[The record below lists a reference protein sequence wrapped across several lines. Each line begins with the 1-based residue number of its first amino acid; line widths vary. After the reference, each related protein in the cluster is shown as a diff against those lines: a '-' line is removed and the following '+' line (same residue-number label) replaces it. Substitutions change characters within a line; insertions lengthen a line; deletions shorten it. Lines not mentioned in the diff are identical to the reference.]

1 MKLEIKT
8 FTSYFCAC
16 RYTFYE
22 TWFNKSVAIVREEKS
37 DGEWTVKNSISVPK
51 DIFGL
56 LKSKS
61 VPPNIVSSLG
71 NVGLAEENFPVRTN
85 VDRFELPVSVREVLF
100 RFDCEDIPLS
110 DNQLGYMS
118 DLETLEWYWEI
129 VSNPQS
135 PRLKEVT
142 PPSPFSTPPY
152 QDSTEDSTEFN
163 HLETPVKSRP
173 CYSPECP
180 PAPKKGEIRIPS
192 HIFIRSKDSRSFQ
205 TLNYFLFD
213 RNRHDCFQHFPIFN
227 EKIFSLHF
235 F

>member
-1 MKLEIKT
+1 MKLEIQT
-8 FTSYFCAC
+8 FTSFICSY

-22 TWFNKSVAIVREEKS
+22 TWFNKSVPIVREEKS
-37 DGEWTVKNSISVPK
+37 DDEWTVKNSISVPK

-71 NVGLAEENFPVRTN
+71 NVDLAEEIFHVRTN
-85 VDRFELPVSVREVLF
+85 VDRFGLPVSVREVLF

-110 DNQLGYMS
+110 ENQLGYMS

-142 PPSPFSTPPY
+142 PPSPFSTPQY
-152 QDSTEDSTEFN
+152 QDSNENSTEFN

-173 CYSPECP
+173 CYFPECP
-180 PAPKKGEIRIPS
+180 PAPKKKKSEYRPTFS
-192 HIFIRSKDSRSFQ
+192 TEVKTVDLSK
-205 TLNYFLFD
+205 L
-213 RNRHDCFQHFPIFN
+213 
-227 EKIFSLHF
+227 
-235 F
+235 